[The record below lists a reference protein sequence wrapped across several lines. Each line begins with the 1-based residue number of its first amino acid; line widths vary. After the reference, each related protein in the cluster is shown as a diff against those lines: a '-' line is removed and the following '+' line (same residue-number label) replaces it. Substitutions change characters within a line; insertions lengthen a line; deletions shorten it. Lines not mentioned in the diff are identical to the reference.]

1 MSAND
6 LLAHAI
12 KALAYRFIKATT
24 GSTDSFGG
32 YKLSPHT
39 RSPTEILNHMYD
51 LVVKT
56 ITMIQQGHFNCPIP
70 EVLPFEP
77 ERVRL
82 IDGLGELRTTIE
94 SNLIEDDVCERLLQG
109 PILDLA
115 SHIGQLAML
124 NGLNGTIIQRE
135 NYYGADIN

>member
-1 MSAND
+1 MSANA
-6 LLAHAI
+6 LLAHAV
-12 KALAYRFIKATT
+12 KVLAYRFIKATT
-24 GSTDSFGG
+24 GSTDSFAG

-39 RSPTEILNHMYD
+39 RSPNEILNHMYD
-51 LVVKT
+51 LTVKT
-56 ITMIQQGHFNCPIP
+56 IMMIQQGHFNCPIP

-77 ERVRL
+77 ERDRL

-94 SNLIEDDVCERLLQG
+94 SNLIEDDVCERLQG
-109 PILDLA
+109 PLLDLA

-135 NYYGADIN
+135 NYYGAEIN

>member
-6 LLAHAI
+6 LLAHAV

-32 YKLSPHT
+32 YKLNSHT
-39 RSPTEILNHMYD
+39 RSPNEILNHMYD

-56 ITMIQQGHFNCPIP
+56 RTMIQQGHFNCPIP

-77 ERVRL
+77 ERDRL
-82 IDGLGELRTTIE
+82 INGLGELRTAIE
-94 SNLIEDDVCERLLQG
+94 SHQIEDDVCGRLLQG
-109 PILDLA
+109 PLLDLA

-124 NGLNGTIIQRE
+124 TGLNGTIIQRE
-135 NYYGADIN
+135 NYYRADIS